1 MFLKSVLKVKVSE
14 DFIESGIDDH
24 TFDPAN
30 VKKHFP
36 EDEFTLG
43 ENRLLEVDSLMVW
56 EWMELFE

>member
-43 ENRLLEVDSLMVW
+43 ENRLLEVDSLMV
-56 EWMELFE
+56 